1 MKPWSTVTQN
11 GMKRG
16 TAVNEMINNV
26 LHCYKYMYYKKR
38 LQVYSQL
45 IKNKKSCMPNAQ
57 KMHLSANTIQF
68 EHMKLIFFKNVN
80 CTCR

>member
-26 LHCYKYMYYKKR
+26 LHCYKYMYYKKGYR
-38 LQVYSQL
+38 F
-45 IKNKKSCMPNAQ
+45 IHN
-57 KMHLSANTIQF
+57 
-68 EHMKLIFFKNVN
+68 
-80 CTCR
+80 